1 MRYFWIGICYSVL
14 AACFYVHAQEISTD
28 RVSAKVVRE
37 NDRFLLTAQYF
48 APLTPC
54 QAYQYLID
62 FESAK
67 NIPGVVDS
75 KVIRR
80 EGKKVQ
86 VERWAEEKIL
96 LLTIRLHS
104 VIEYT
109 EIPYQ
114 GTEFNQLHGDAKEFR
129 GKWWIVPQSD
139 GVTIQYSGVMEPD
152 SSLPMFILQ
161 YFIRH
166 SLEDRFRTMAK
177 LAAQR
182 KELTVGACQ

>member
-1 MRYFWIGICYSVL
+1 MRYLGIAIGCLLWAASFNAL
-14 AACFYVHAQEISTD
+14 AEEAPME

-37 NDRFLLTAQYF
+37 NDRFLLTAHYF

-75 KVIRR
+75 KIIRR

-114 GTEFNQLHGDAKEFR
+114 GTEFNQLRGDAREFR
-129 GKWWIVPQSD
+129 GKWWIVPLSD
-139 GVTIQYSGVMEPD
+139 GVMIEYSGVMEPD

-161 YFIRH
+161 YFIRN
-166 SLEDRFRTMAK
+166 SLEDRFRVMAK